1 MVLHVYFAGLLF
13 SFRVTVELDSQR
25 SQRSLVMSC
34 SKCLFCPV
42 ITALLRSGQSFGS
55 VFVLSALCQR
65 AMAAAG
71 CGLGQRVS
79 LPLPK
84 LLWEKRSRTMR
95 LKKKSCMKQ
104 REILRCGSYFRPG
117 NEV

>member
-1 MVLHVYFAGLLF
+1 MVLSSCRYGFTVYFLVLESQLNWILNVLNGLWLCHG
-13 SFRVTVELDSQR
+13 L
-25 SQRSLVMSC
+25 
-34 SKCLFCPV
+34 KCLFCPV

-79 LPLPK
+79 LPLPSYYG
-84 LLWEKRSRTMR
+84 KR
-95 LKKKSCMKQ
+95 
-104 REILRCGSYFRPG
+104 EAEPCG
-117 NEV
+117 